1 MSAIR
6 PNLPI
11 LRHHA
16 SRDGGFTLIEL
27 MIAMLL
33 GLVVIA
39 GVTSVFLAGQQ
50 SFRTNNALADVED
63 GSRIAFE
70 LMARDIRQAGL
81 YGCDNSSSRVSN
93 VLNGGST
100 LWYADWSNALHG
112 YDDASTDP
120 ALTGVGSA
128 ANGGVPIK
136 GQASLHILSAGS
148 ITASV
153 SGAPSSAAANLNLN
167 QKSDELQIGDIIIVC
182 SLQGTDAH
190 ATMLQIT
197 NFTNNNIVVVH
208 NSNNSG
214 TNPSPGNCSKGLG
227 YPPDCSSA
235 VGNGYIFPPNSP
247 IAKLTASDWYIG
259 TNAAGGASL
268 YRLTLS
274 TGASGVSATPQEI
287 VRNVCLPADD
297 PSCVGMQITYHASGS
312 SSYVDATTIGANWAA
327 VDSVR
332 VKLSLKSTFQRA
344 SVKATPIIRTYSATT
359 TVRNRVD

>member
-1 MSAIR
+1 MSRQPRIR
-6 PNLPI
+6 L
-11 LRHHA
+11 
-16 SRDGGFTLIEL
+16 SRSCSTRPSAGFTLIEL
-27 MIAMLL
+27 MVAMVL
-33 GLVVIA
+33 GLIVIA

-70 LMARDIRQAGL
+70 LMARDIREAGL
-81 YGCDNSSSRVSN
+81 YGCDNSSNRFAN
-93 VLNGGST
+93 LLNGGPS
-100 LWYADWSNALHG
+100 LWYADWGNAVHG
-112 YDDASTDP
+112 YDDASTDA
-120 ALTGVGSA
+120 ALTVITSGK
-128 ANGGVPIK
+128 PIA
-136 GQASLHILSAGS
+136 GQPSLHILSAGS

-153 SGAPSSAAANLNLN
+153 SGAPSSAAANLKIN
-167 QKSDELQIGDIIIVC
+167 QPTNQLQTGDIIIVC

-197 NFTNNNIVVVH
+197 NYNNSTITVVH

-235 VGNGYIFPPNSP
+235 VGNGYVFPPNSP

-274 TGASGVSATPQEI
+274 TGASGVSQTPQEI
-287 VRNVCLPADD
+287 VRNVCLPTDD
-297 PSCVGMQITYHASGS
+297 PSCIGMQITYLAGG
-312 SSYVDATTIGANWAA
+312 SSYVSAATVTAANDWAA

-332 VKLSLKSTFQRA
+332 VRLSLMSTFKRA
-344 SVKATPIIRTYSATT
+344 SVNATPIVRTYSATT
-359 TVRNRVD
+359 TVRNRVQ